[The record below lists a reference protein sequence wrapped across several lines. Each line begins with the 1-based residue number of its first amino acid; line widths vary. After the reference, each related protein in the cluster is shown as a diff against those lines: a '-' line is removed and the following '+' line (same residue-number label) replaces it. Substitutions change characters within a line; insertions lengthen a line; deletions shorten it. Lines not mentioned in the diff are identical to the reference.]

1 MYNNNSNKLYKKH
14 NLSIDK
20 LVGVN
25 VKAQIPNIHPIN
37 KLKNE
42 NINLKNTNRSLS
54 TNYNSSLKMI
64 IDISNLLERYNN
76 VFSLL
81 DKNMK
86 NIEESFKY
94 SNADLNYIK
103 KFTDNNFKKLNEDF
117 NKQTNNIIILYNN
130 QGLTAKANN
139 IKKLKNSYN
148 KIYKNNNIKN

>member
-1 MYNNNSNKLYKKH
+1 
-14 NLSIDK
+14 
-20 LVGVN
+20 
-25 VKAQIPNIHPIN
+25 
-37 KLKNE
+37 
-42 NINLKNTNRSLS
+42 
-54 TNYNSSLKMI
+54 MI